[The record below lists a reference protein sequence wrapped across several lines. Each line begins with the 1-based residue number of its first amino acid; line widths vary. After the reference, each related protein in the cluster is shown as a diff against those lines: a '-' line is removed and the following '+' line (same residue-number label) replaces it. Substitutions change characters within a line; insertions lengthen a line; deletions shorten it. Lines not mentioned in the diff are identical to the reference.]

1 MKPLIHKF
9 DTAVSN
15 VITAWPTNLGLFFVI
30 ITTMGSP
37 VITCAIGL
45 AIVGFGYYKN
55 NWRLSLAG
63 VSIWATMIIDSAIKL
78 LVGRAR
84 PATEYAENM
93 IIRTNSFP
101 SGHSAGSMIAY
112 GLLAYLAWNLLPQP
126 WNYIVAVI
134 LALLIILIGISRVYL
149 GAHFPSDVVAGW
161 LLGAVVLLAVILWRP
176 L

>member
-15 VITAWPTNLGLFFVI
+15 AIAAWPTNLELFFVI
-30 ITTMGSP
+30 ITTLGSP

-63 VSIWATMIIDSAIKL
+63 ASIWATIIIDSIIKL
-78 LVGRAR
+78 IVGRAR
-84 PATEYAENM
+84 PATEYAESM
-93 IIRTNSFP
+93 IIHTNSFP